1 MSEPEIIYEDESLMV
16 LEKPA
21 GWIVND
27 ATTTSNQ
34 PTIQSWLR
42 RNFQYP
48 ISNDQLLR
56 NGIVH
61 RLDKETSGI
70 LLVAKTKETFERL
83 QQEFK
88 ERRVEKTYT
97 ALVHGKVN
105 PPIGGE
111 GEIKASVGRLPWRRD
126 RFGVLP
132 GGREA
137 ITRYRVINNLQCTIN
152 NSKQEFTLLELY
164 PKTGRTHQIRI
175 HLKYLGHPIAGDEFY
190 AGRKTARDDRKWCPR
205 LFLHAGKIKV
215 EHPLTGKILEFE
227 SKLPSDLNGALE
239 KLGASQNKQIE
250 QIYKN

>member
-1 MSEPEIIYEDESLMV
+1 MEPKIIYEDDSLLV

-34 PTIQSWLR
+34 PTIQNWLR
-42 RNFQYP
+42 RNFQFP

-70 LLVAKTKETFERL
+70 LLVAKTKEAFEKL

-88 ERRVEKTYT
+88 ERKVEKTYT
-97 ALVHGKVN
+97 ALVHGKVS
-105 PPIGGE
+105 PPLGGDGIIE
-111 GEIKASVGRLPWRRD
+111 VPVGRLPWRRD

-132 GGREA
+132 GGRKAE
-137 ITRYRVINNLQCTIN
+137 TRYRVISNIKFPITNE
-152 NSKQEFTLLELY
+152 KFTLLELK

-175 HLKYLGHPIAGDEFY
+175 HLKYIGHPIVADDFY
-190 AGRKTARDDRKWCPR
+190 AGRKTARNDRKWCPR
-205 LFLHAGKIKV
+205 LFLHAGGIKFQ
-215 EHPLTGKILEFE
+215 HPETGEMMEFASELPPDLQKSLEQ
-227 SKLPSDLNGALE
+227 LNPA
-239 KLGASQNKQIE
+239 N
-250 QIYKN
+250 